1 MNRYFDLEAIPNPQI
16 AQVDV
21 VAQLMQQ
28 AHAQLPQYL
37 GRVGLSFPE
46 YRTEKTLGRIIR
58 VFANDKD
65 LTDLHSSIKA
75 NPRFSNYCTVGE
87 VLHAPEEP
95 EAYTCFVR
103 VQPKGNSRLQRLKRR
118 HQAKGTWTNEFEQ
131 EVEKKYA
138 TKEQL
143 PHVSLRSISNGQK
156 FILFVK
162 QEKRPQS
169 TEGFFSS
176 YGLSNTTTVPWF

>member
-1 MNRYFDLEAIPNPQI
+1 MQYYFDLEALPNPQI

-131 EVEKKYA
+131 EVEKNTLQRNNYPTLACAASAMGK
-138 TKEQL
+138 
-143 PHVSLRSISNGQK
+143 
-156 FILFVK
+156 
-162 QEKRPQS
+162 
-169 TEGFFSS
+169 SS
-176 YGLSNTTTVPWF
+176 FYS